1 MTLHPQPLAPALAAA
16 EAAGRTTV
24 RLDLHGVRDKA
35 GLMRRCGDA
44 LRLPQWVG
52 GNWDALADALR
63 DLSWLP
69 GAAEGRLVAVT
80 GWRGYAEARPAE
92 WETFV
97 EVLEEAVGF
106 WRERGPGPGLAVVLA
121 EPEPE
126 PGSESGPGPGRGGAP
141 ESGRGPTAGAPPR
154 TPRLKRRRG

>member
-1 MTLHPQPLAPALAAA
+1 MSLDPQPLAPALEAA

-24 RLDLHGVRDKA
+24 RLDLSGVRGKA
-35 GLMRRCGDA
+35 ELMRRCGDA
-44 LRLPQWVG
+44 LRLPEWVG

-69 GAAEGRLVAVT
+69 VPSGGGGGWLVAVT
-80 GWRGYAEARPAE
+80 SWRGYADARPGE
-92 WETFV
+92 WETLV

-106 WRERGPGPGLAVVLA
+106 WRERAGGPELVVLLADAGPGPV
-121 EPEPE
+121 
-126 PGSESGPGPGRGGAP
+126 
-141 ESGRGPTAGAPPR
+141 AGAPPR

>member
-1 MTLHPQPLAPALAAA
+1 MSLDPQPLAPALEAA

-24 RLDLHGVRDKA
+24 RLDLDGVRGKA
-35 GLMRRCGDA
+35 ELMRRCGDA
-44 LRLPQWVG
+44 LRLPEWVG

-69 GAAEGRLVAVT
+69 VPSGGGWLVAVT
-80 GWRGYAEARPAE
+80 SWRGYADARPGE
-92 WETFV
+92 WETLV

-106 WRERGPGPGLAVVLA
+106 WRERGGGPELVVLLADA
-121 EPEPE
+121 EAEA
-126 PGSESGPGPGRGGAP
+126 GPGPV
-141 ESGRGPTAGAPPR
+141 AGAPPR